1 MADDRRIRVVFDA
14 HVITPHRSGIGE
26 FNWHLLRALLRE
38 FADRVDL
45 HLYVPSGIV
54 TVESEMDI
62 ARHTRDVRDGDIYR
76 LHHQW
81 RLPRLL
87 RRGRY
92 DLFHS
97 PDFMFPFLCPIPVVS
112 TIYDLIPLV
121 HPEYLAR
128 SLKVRL
134 LPVYR
139 FLMRTAVRKSA
150 RVITISECSRSD
162 IVRMLDADPAN
173 VDIVYAAHTLEPEDT
188 GMEDASAGDAAA
200 SGRASREDAGA
211 RSQAASTDAAA
222 AGAENLPEAQLRPGR
237 YLLYVG
243 RHDPYKGLGLLLRAM
258 AQAVREGLPDDIQL
272 AVAGKRDMRYPFAE
286 TARDLGLQNRV
297 LFLDYVSREEL
308 SHLYAHA
315 MALVFP
321 SLYEGFGL
329 PLLDAMAHGTPVVSS
344 DRASLPE
351 VGGDAVHYV
360 DPEQE
365 DAFARTLKTVAENP
379 SLRRQLSKKGEMQMR
394 RFSWNETA
402 GKTVGVYERAIN
414 SQ

>member
-1 MADDRRIRVVFDA
+1 MTDARRIRVVFDG

-26 FNWHLLRALLRE
+26 FNWHLLRGLLRCC
-38 FADRVDL
+38 ADRVDL

-54 TVESEMDI
+54 PVESEEDI
-62 ARHTRDVRDGDIYR
+62 LRCTQTVRDGDIYR

-87 RRGRY
+87 RGKRY

-121 HPEYLAR
+121 HPEYLSK

-134 LPVYR
+134 LPMYR

-150 RVITISECSRSD
+150 RILTISECSRGD
-162 IVRMLDADPAN
+162 IVRILGTDPSN
-173 VDIVYAAHTLEPEDT
+173 VDIVYAAHTLDPGDYSPGSIAPESRSVI
-188 GMEDASAGDAAA
+188 GKDAEAHTYPPVQEHAPH
-200 SGRASREDAGA
+200 AGA
-211 RSQAASTDAAA
+211 T
-222 AGAENLPEAQLRPGR
+222 NLPDARLRPGR

-243 RHDPYKGLGLLLRAM
+243 RHDPYKGLGLLLHALARA
-258 AQAVREGLPDDIQL
+258 VHEGLPDDILL
-272 AVAGKRDMRYPFAE
+272 AVAGKRDPRYPFDE
-286 TARDLGLQNRV
+286 TAGELGLQERV
-297 LFLDYVSREEL
+297 MFLDYVSREEL
-308 SHLYAHA
+308 SALYAHA
-315 MALVFP
+315 LALVFP

-351 VGGDAVHYV
+351 VGGDAVRYV

-365 DAFARTLKTVAENP
+365 DAFARTLKTIAENP
-379 SLRRQLSKKGEMQMR
+379 SLRQELTEKGDRQFR
-394 RFSWNETA
+394 RFSWNQTA
-402 GKTVGVYERAIN
+402 EKTVEAYTRSI
-414 SQ
+414 SDQ

>member
-1 MADDRRIRVVFDA
+1 MTETRRIRLVFDA

-26 FNWHLLRALLRE
+26 FNWHLLRALLRGY
-38 FADRVDL
+38 ADRVDL

-54 TVESEMDI
+54 PVEHEEDI
-62 ARHTRDVRDGDIYR
+62 ERHTRDVRDGDVYR

-87 RRGRY
+87 RRGQY
-92 DLFHS
+92 DVFHS
-97 PDFMFPFLCPIPVVS
+97 PDFMFPFLCPVPVVS

-139 FLMRTAVRKSA
+139 FLMRTAVRRSA
-150 RVITISECSRSD
+150 HVITISENSRRD
-162 IVRMLDADPAN
+162 IVRILGADPSR
-173 VDIVYAAHTLEPEDT
+173 VDIVYAAHTLEPP
-188 GMEDASAGDAAA
+188 AAMA
-200 SGRASREDAGA
+200 AEPPDERL
-211 RSQAASTDAAA
+211 RS
-222 AGAENLPEAQLRPGR
+222 GR

-243 RHDPYKGLGLLLRAM
+243 RHDPYKGLGLLLRAL
-258 AQAVREGLPDDIQL
+258 ARSVREGLPDDIQL
-272 AVAGKRDMRYPFAE
+272 AVAGKRDPRYPYDEAVQ
-286 TARDLGLQNRV
+286 DLGLQERV
-297 LFLDYVSREEL
+297 LFLGYVSRAEL
-308 SHLYAHA
+308 STLYTHA

-329 PLLDAMAHGTPVVSS
+329 PLLDAMAHGTPVISS

-365 DAFARTLKTVAENP
+365 DAFARTLNTVVEHP
-379 SLRRQLSKKGEMQMR
+379 DLRRAFAARGNEKFQQ
-394 RFSWNETA
+394 FSWNQTA
-402 GKTVGVYERAIN
+402 ERTVESYTRAIIH
-414 SQ
+414 QR

>member
-1 MADDRRIRVVFDA
+1 MTDTRRIRLVFDA

-26 FNWHLLRALLRE
+26 FNWHLLRALLRGYAE
-38 FADRVDL
+38 RVDL

-54 TVESEMDI
+54 PVEHEGDI
-62 ARHTRDVRDGDIYR
+62 ERHTREVRDGDVYR

-87 RRGRY
+87 RRGDY
-92 DLFHS
+92 DVFHS

-150 RVITISECSRSD
+150 RVITISECSSSD
-162 IVRMLDADPAN
+162 IVRILGADSSR
-173 VDIVYAAHTLEPEDT
+173 VDIVYAAHTLEPREANA
-188 GMEDASAGDAAA
+188 GELLDARLHPD
-200 SGRASREDAGA
+200 
-211 RSQAASTDAAA
+211 
-222 AGAENLPEAQLRPGR
+222 R

-243 RHDPYKGLGLLLRAM
+243 RHDPYKGLGLLLRAL
-258 AQAVREGLPDDIQL
+258 ARAVREGLPDDMQL
-272 AVAGKRDMRYPFAE
+272 AVVGKRDPRYPYDD
-286 TARDLGLQNRV
+286 TVQDLGLQERV
-297 LFLDYVSREEL
+297 VFLDYVGREEL
-308 SHLYAHA
+308 SALYTHA
-315 MALVFP
+315 LALVFP
-321 SLYEGFGL
+321 SLYEGFGM

-351 VGGDAVHYV
+351 VGGDAVSYV

-365 DAFARTLKTVAENP
+365 DVFARTLKTVAEKTN
-379 SLRRQLSKKGEMQMR
+379 LRQTLSEKGHEQMR
-394 RFSWNETA
+394 RFTWNQTA
-402 GKTVGVYERAIN
+402 GKTVEAYTRAI
-414 SQ
+414 SHQQ